1 MAPILTIVGA
11 TGVQGGSVLEA
22 ALKSGLYSIRAITRS
37 TSSAK
42 AKQLLESGVEVV
54 SADLDSE
61 ESLIKAFEGST
72 AIFGLTN
79 FFEHFP
85 KLAPDVA
92 IALEAKQGQ
101 NLANAAA
108 KTPTLKHYIFSTLP
122 DAEKI
127 SHGQI
132 SVPHQQ
138 GKAQIDAYIKAN
150 EELYAKTTFLWVG
163 AYAQNLEYPW
173 YTPTLFKTSGKY
185 IQLGPVSPNTI
196 VSTIGDVG
204 TNVGIFTNAILAQ
217 PALTKRKYVLATVE
231 DITVGG
237 LVKAWGEATGKDTL
251 YVKIASVEE
260 YDKIW
265 PVWGTEI
272 GLMMKFWESA
282 GEKCWSGEDMLGK
295 EDLGLNENIFVLSKE
310 TFGKMNWD

>member
-22 ALKSGLYSIRAITRS
+22 ALKSGLYNIRAITRN
-37 TSSAK
+37 TASAK
-42 AKQLLESGVEVV
+42 AKDLQARGVEIV

-85 KLAPDVA
+85 RLSPDAA
-92 IALEAKQGQ
+92 IALEVKQGQ

-108 KTPTLKHYIFSTLP
+108 KTPTLKHYIWSTLP

-127 SHGQI
+127 SKGQI
-132 SVPHQQ
+132 SVPHHQ
-138 GKAQIDAYIKAN
+138 GKAQIDTFIKAN

-163 AYAQNLEYPW
+163 AYAQNFEYPW
-173 YTPTLFKTSGKY
+173 TRPNLFKTSGKY
-185 IQLGPVSPNTI
+185 IQLGPVSPTTP
-196 VSTIGDVG
+196 VQTIGDVT
-204 TNVGIFTNAILAQ
+204 TNVGIFTTAILAQ
-217 PALTKRKYVLATVE
+217 RAITQRKYVLATAE
-231 DITVGG
+231 DTTVGG
-237 LVKAWGEATGKDTL
+237 LVKSWGDATGKDTL
-251 YVKIASVEE
+251 YIEIASIDE
-260 YDKIW
+260 YDKVW
-265 PVWGTEI
+265 PVWGREI

-282 GEKCWSGEDMLGK
+282 GENCWSGEDMLVK
-295 EDLGLNENIFVLSKE
+295 EDLGLSGDMFVASKE
-310 TFGKMNWD
+310 TFEKMSWN